1 MAKTTLT
8 QAHALELAIQ
18 IISDYSDKAIEL
30 NEDISIDS
38 NELIDKLNS
47 MLMAIKNKSHRPSKA
62 DTAKQVENDKL
73 ADVILETLM
82 NSENPMTVTEMQKSN
97 EELAEYSNQKISAII
112 RKLVESAQVI
122 KTVEK
127 KKSYFSIATD
137 E

>member
-8 QAHALELAIQ
+8 QAYALELAIQ
-18 IISDYSDKAIEL
+18 IISECYSDKAIEL

-38 NELIDKLNS
+38 NELIDKLNT

-97 EELAEYSNQKISAII
+97 EELAEYANQKISAIM

-127 KKSYFSIATD
+127 KKSYFSVR
-137 E
+137 

>member
-8 QAHALELAIQ
+8 QAYALELAIQ
-18 IISDYSDKAIEL
+18 IISECYSDKAIEL

-47 MLMAIKNKSHRPSKA
+47 MLIAIKNKSHRPSKA

-73 ADVILETLM
+73 ADIIIETLM
-82 NSENPMTVTEMQKSN
+82 NSENSMTITEMQKSN

-127 KKSYFSIATD
+127 KKSYFSVR
-137 E
+137 

>member
-8 QAHALELAIQ
+8 QAYALELAIQ
-18 IISDYSDKAIEL
+18 IISDYYSDKTIEL

-38 NELIDKLNS
+38 NELIDKLNT
-47 MLMAIKNKSHRPSKA
+47 MLTAIKNKSHRPSKA

-82 NSENPMTVTEMQKSN
+82 NSENPMTITEMQKSN
-97 EELAEYSNQKISAII
+97 AELAEYSNQKISAII

-127 KKSYFSIATD
+127 KKSYFSVS
-137 E
+137 

>member
-8 QAHALELAIQ
+8 QAYALELAIQ
-18 IISDYSDKAIEL
+18 IISECYSDKAIEL

-73 ADVILETLM
+73 ADIIIETLM
-82 NSENPMTVTEMQKSN
+82 NSENPMTITEMQKSN

-127 KKSYFSIATD
+127 KKSYFSVR
-137 E
+137 

>member
-8 QAHALELAIQ
+8 QAYALELAIQ
-18 IISDYSDKAIEL
+18 IISKCYSDKAIEL

-127 KKSYFSIATD
+127 KKSYFSVR
-137 E
+137 

>member
-8 QAHALELAIQ
+8 QAYALELAIQ
-18 IISDYSDKAIEL
+18 IISECYSDKAIEL

-47 MLMAIKNKSHRPSKA
+47 MLMTIKNKSHRPSKA

-73 ADVILETLM
+73 ADIIIETLM
-82 NSENPMTVTEMQKSN
+82 NSENPMTITEMQKSN

-127 KKSYFSIATD
+127 KKSYFSVR
-137 E
+137 

>member
-8 QAHALELAIQ
+8 QAYALELAIQ
-18 IISDYSDKAIEL
+18 IISECYSDKAIEL

-73 ADVILETLM
+73 ADIIIETLM

-127 KKSYFSIATD
+127 KKSYFSVR
-137 E
+137 

>member
-8 QAHALELAIQ
+8 QAYALELAIQ
-18 IISDYSDKAIEL
+18 IISECYSDKAIEL

-73 ADVILETLM
+73 ADIIIETLM

-97 EELAEYSNQKISAII
+97 AELAEYSNQKISAII

-127 KKSYFSIATD
+127 KKSYFSVR
-137 E
+137 

>member
-8 QAHALELAIQ
+8 QAYALELAIQ
-18 IISDYSDKAIEL
+18 IISECYSDKTIEL

-38 NELIDKLNS
+38 NELIDKLNT
-47 MLMAIKNKSHRPSKA
+47 MLTAIKNKSHRPSKA

-82 NSENPMTVTEMQKSN
+82 NSENPMTITEMQKSN

-127 KKSYFSIATD
+127 KKSYFSVR
-137 E
+137 

>member
-8 QAHALELAIQ
+8 QAYALELAIQ
-18 IISDYSDKAIEL
+18 IISECYSDKAIEL

-82 NSENPMTVTEMQKSN
+82 NSENPMTITEMQKSN

-127 KKSYFSIATD
+127 KKSYFSVR
-137 E
+137 

>member
-8 QAHALELAIQ
+8 QAYALELAIQ
-18 IISDYSDKAIEL
+18 IISECYSDKAIEL

-38 NELIDKLNS
+38 NELINKLNS

-82 NSENPMTVTEMQKSN
+82 NSENPMTITEMQKSN

-127 KKSYFSIATD
+127 KKSYFSVR
-137 E
+137 

>member
-8 QAHALELAIQ
+8 QAYALELAIQ
-18 IISDYSDKAIEL
+18 IISDYSNNEVIEL

-38 NELIDKLNS
+38 NELIDKLNT
-47 MLMAIKNKSHRPSKA
+47 MLTAIKNKSHRPSKA

-73 ADVILETLM
+73 ADIILETLM
-82 NSENPMTVTEMQKSN
+82 NSENPMTVTEIQKSN

-127 KKSYFSIATD
+127 KKSYFSVR
-137 E
+137 

>member
-8 QAHALELAIQ
+8 QAYALELAIQ
-18 IISDYSDKAIEL
+18 IISECYSDKAIEL

-38 NELIDKLNS
+38 NELIDKLNT
-47 MLMAIKNKSHRPSKA
+47 MLTAIKNKSHRPSKA
-62 DTAKQVENDKL
+62 DTAKQIENDKL
-73 ADVILETLM
+73 ADIIIETLM
-82 NSENPMTVTEMQKSN
+82 NSENPMTITEMQKSN

-127 KKSYFSIATD
+127 KKSYFSVR
-137 E
+137 

>member
-18 IISDYSDKAIEL
+18 IISDYYSDKAIEL

-38 NELIDKLNS
+38 NELIDKLNT
-47 MLMAIKNKSHRPSKA
+47 MLTAIKNKSHRPSKA

-73 ADVILETLM
+73 ADIIIETLM
-82 NSENPMTVTEMQKSN
+82 NSENPMTITEMQKSN

-127 KKSYFSIATD
+127 KKSYFSVR
-137 E
+137 

>member
-8 QAHALELAIQ
+8 QAYALELAIQ
-18 IISDYSDKAIEL
+18 IISECYSDKAIEL

-38 NELIDKLNS
+38 NELIDKLNT
-47 MLMAIKNKSHRPSKA
+47 MLTAIKNKAHRPSKA
-62 DTAKQVENDKL
+62 DTAKEVENDKL

-97 EELAEYSNQKISAII
+97 EELAEYSNQKISAIM

-127 KKSYFSIATD
+127 KKSYFSVR
-137 E
+137 

>member
-8 QAHALELAIQ
+8 QAYALELAIQ
-18 IISDYSDKAIEL
+18 IISECYSDKAIEL

-82 NSENPMTVTEMQKSN
+82 NSENPLSRWA
-97 EELAEYSNQKISAII
+97 LS
-112 RKLVESAQVI
+112 L
-122 KTVEK
+122 
-127 KKSYFSIATD
+127 SIATKALLSTSLFAIIVRSALLILFVVKS
-137 E
+137 

>member
-8 QAHALELAIQ
+8 QAYALELAIQ
-18 IISDYSDKAIEL
+18 IISECYSDKAIEL

-73 ADVILETLM
+73 ADIIIETLM
-82 NSENPMTVTEMQKSN
+82 NSENPMTITEMQKSN

-122 KTVEK
+122 KAVEK
-127 KKSYFSIATD
+127 KKSYFSVR
-137 E
+137 

>member
-8 QAHALELAIQ
+8 QAYALELAIQ
-18 IISDYSDKAIEL
+18 IISECYSDKAIEL

-82 NSENPMTVTEMQKSN
+82 NSENPMTITEMQKPN
-97 EELAEYSNQKISAII
+97 EELAEYSNQKISAIM

-127 KKSYFSIATD
+127 KKSYFSVR
-137 E
+137 

>member
-8 QAHALELAIQ
+8 QAYALELAIQ
-18 IISDYSDKAIEL
+18 IISECYSDKAIEL

-38 NELIDKLNS
+38 NELIDKLNT
-47 MLMAIKNKSHRPSKA
+47 MLTAIKNKSHRPSKA

-73 ADVILETLM
+73 ADIILETLM

-127 KKSYFSIATD
+127 KKSYFSVR
-137 E
+137 

>member
-8 QAHALELAIQ
+8 QAYALELAIQ
-18 IISDYSDKAIEL
+18 IISECYSDKAIEL

-62 DTAKQVENDKL
+62 DTAKQIENDKL
-73 ADVILETLM
+73 ADIIIETLM
-82 NSENPMTVTEMQKSN
+82 NSENPMTITEMQKSN

-127 KKSYFSIATD
+127 KKSYFSVS
-137 E
+137 

>member
-8 QAHALELAIQ
+8 QAYALELAIQ
-18 IISDYSDKAIEL
+18 IISECYSDKAIEL

-38 NELIDKLNS
+38 NELIDKLNT
-47 MLMAIKNKSHRPSKA
+47 MLTAIKNKSHRPSKA

-82 NSENPMTVTEMQKSN
+82 NSENPMTITEMQKSN

-127 KKSYFSIATD
+127 KKSYFSVR
-137 E
+137 

>member
-8 QAHALELAIQ
+8 QAYALELAIQ
-18 IISDYSDKAIEL
+18 IISECYSDKAIEL

-62 DTAKQVENDKL
+62 DTAKQIENDKL
-73 ADVILETLM
+73 ADIIIETLM
-82 NSENPMTVTEMQKSN
+82 NSENPMTITEMQKSN
-97 EELAEYSNQKISAII
+97 EKLAEYSNQKISAIL

-127 KKSYFSIATD
+127 KKSYFSVR
-137 E
+137 

>member
-8 QAHALELAIQ
+8 QAYALELAIQ
-18 IISDYSDKAIEL
+18 IISECYSDKAIEL

-73 ADVILETLM
+73 ADIIIETLM
-82 NSENPMTVTEMQKSN
+82 NSENPMTITEMQKSN

-127 KKSYFSIATD
+127 KKSYFSVS
-137 E
+137 

>member
-8 QAHALELAIQ
+8 QAYALELAIQ
-18 IISDYSDKAIEL
+18 IISDYSNNKAIEL

-38 NELIDKLNS
+38 NELIDKLNT
-47 MLMAIKNKSHRPSKA
+47 MLTAIKNKSHRPSKA

-73 ADVILETLM
+73 ADIILETLM

-112 RKLVESAQVI
+112 RKLVESAQII

-127 KKSYFSIATD
+127 KKSYFSVR
-137 E
+137 

>member
-8 QAHALELAIQ
+8 QTLALELAIQ
-18 IISDYSDKAIEL
+18 IISECYSDKTIEL

-38 NELIDKLNS
+38 NELIDKLNT
-47 MLMAIKNKSHRPSKA
+47 MLTAIKNKSHRPSKA
-62 DTAKQVENDKL
+62 DTAKQIENDKL
-73 ADVILETLM
+73 ADIILETLM
-82 NSENPMTVTEMQKSN
+82 NSENPMTITEMQKSN

-127 KKSYFSIATD
+127 KKSYFSVR
-137 E
+137 

>member
-8 QAHALELAIQ
+8 QAYALELAIQ
-18 IISDYSDKAIEL
+18 IISDYSNNKVIEL

-38 NELIDKLNS
+38 NELIDKLNT
-47 MLMAIKNKSHRPSKA
+47 MLTAIKNKSHRPSKA

-97 EELAEYSNQKISAII
+97 EELAEYSNQKISAIM

-127 KKSYFSIATD
+127 KKSYFSVR
-137 E
+137 

>member
-8 QAHALELAIQ
+8 QAYALELAIQ
-18 IISDYSDKAIEL
+18 IISECYSDKAIEL
-30 NEDISIDS
+30 NENISIDS

-62 DTAKQVENDKL
+62 DTAKQIENDKL
-73 ADVILETLM
+73 ADIIIETLM
-82 NSENPMTVTEMQKSN
+82 NSENPMTITEMQKSN
-97 EELAEYSNQKISAII
+97 EKLAEYSNQKISAIL

-127 KKSYFSIATD
+127 KKSYFSVR
-137 E
+137 